1 MEATQNHHLNGFGG
15 HGDEEI
21 EGAGGHPL
29 LTSWNPPTEHSF
41 SKIQMTTLTSLCDA
55 FSPSIDYPGADSAEE
70 VNLHDSDTKSSQQTE
85 NSAGSRKSFKGARD
99 MSAFYGCSASD
110 MGIPEDIAGLL
121 SVLLKPKL
129 LVAIRVFLW
138 LLSTRL
144 GTVILGGRA
153 SLIWQFPFCQS
164 FSNLPRSNQETIL
177 RRWSLSMFASLRAV
191 YKLFKMITMWA
202 VYTKIEKNGHNRN
215 WKAIGYCGADPQVI
229 RDRKSSSGCNCAP
242 RDVLKDIV
250 IETQAAGKSL
260 VKVLDR
266 AGVAV
271 LDDISPL
278 KKLATT
284 KTKRTTAIPSRLE
297 NSAQNEV
304 GISCDIV
311 VVGSGSGGGVAAS
324 VLAKAGYKVIVLEK
338 GKYFTT
344 EDLSTL
350 EGPSQ
355 MAMFEKLGSLATEDG
370 GVNLVAGAT
379 VGGGSAINWSACFE
393 TPLNV
398 RQEWKEIT
406 GLDLFTST
414 QYQLAMREVWCR
426 LGVQTHV
433 TRENLP
439 NSVLRAGCEKLG
451 DEVGTLA
458 RNTPP
463 DHDCG
468 WCTSGCPRSQKG
480 STAATWLVDAAES
493 GNAVIMSE
501 CEAETI
507 LYSPNDKAG
516 KKQYKARGVV
526 AKVGTSG
533 CKVYIEAQAVVVASG
548 SLMTPPLLLNSGLH
562 NPNIGKGLHLHPVVF
577 IWGYFPEECGPSGTC
592 YEGAIMTSYSRIYKK
607 NSGAP
612 AALLEV
618 PSTHPGSFASFQPWT
633 SAADFKERMARFS
646 RTVTLCV
653 VTRDE
658 STGQVSVEPDG
669 TPVITYTLNAADEQ
683 TALEGIEKGLRV
695 LIAAGA
701 TEIGTHQQD
710 GERFRVKD
718 ANPNDI
724 EAYLKRV
731 RARGVKKNQISMGSG
746 HHMSSCKMGSDPKH
760 SVVDGEGES
769 WEVEGLYLS
778 DGSVLPNAVGVNPMV
793 TIQSLAYCTA
803 HSVLQSLQSQYKTSS
818 TKRQSFD

>member
-1 MEATQNHHLNGFGG
+1 MAATQIHHLNGGG
-15 HGDEEI
+15 HGAEEI
-21 EGAGGHPL
+21 EAAAGHPL
-29 LTSWNPPTEHSF
+29 LASWNPPTQHSF
-41 SKIQMTTLTSLCDA
+41 SKTQMETLTSLCDA
-55 FSPSIDYPGADSAEE
+55 FSPSISYPGAESAEE
-70 VNLHDSDTKSSQQTE
+70 VSLQDSETRSSQQTE
-85 NSAGSRKSFKGARD
+85 YSRGARESLKDAHD
-99 MSAFYGCSASD
+99 MSTFYGCSASD
-110 MGIPEDIAGLL
+110 MGVPEDIAGLL

-129 LVAIRVFLW
+129 LAAIRVFLW

-164 FSNLPRSNQETIL
+164 YSNLPRSNQETIL
-177 RRWSLSMFASLRAV
+177 RRWSLSMFTSLRAV

-202 VYTKIEKNGHNRN
+202 VYTKIEENGQNRN
-215 WKAIGYCGADPQVI
+215 WKAIGYCGADPRVT
-229 RDRKSSSGCNCAP
+229 RNGKLSTGCAP
-242 RDVLKDIV
+242 RHDPLKDIV
-250 IETQAAGKSL
+250 VETHSAGENL
-260 VKVLDR
+260 AKVLDR

-278 KKLATT
+278 KKLATSKT
-284 KTKRTTAIPSRLE
+284 KTGNGTTPPTDV
-297 NSAQNEV
+297 QTDV
-304 GISCDIV
+304 GISCDVV
-311 VVGSGSGGGVAAS
+311 VVGSGCGGGVAAS

-338 GKYFTT
+338 GKYFAT
-344 EDLSTL
+344 EDFSTL

-370 GVNLVAGAT
+370 GVNLVAGTT
-379 VGGGSAINWSACFE
+379 VGGGTTINWSICFE
-393 TPLNV
+393 TPPRVLH
-398 RQEWKEIT
+398 EWKEIT
-406 GLDLFTST
+406 GLELFTSAR
-414 QYQLAMREVWCR
+414 YQLAMREVWRR
-426 LGVQTHV
+426 LGAQPHV
-433 TRENLP
+433 ASENLQ

-451 DEVGTLA
+451 VEVGTLA

-468 WCTSGCPRSQKG
+468 WCTSGCPRGQKR
-480 STAATWLVDAAES
+480 STAATWLMDAAES

-507 LYSPNDKAG
+507 LYSANNSAG

-526 AKVGTSG
+526 ARTGKSGNKVF
-533 CKVYIEAQAVVVASG
+533 IEAQAVVVASG
-548 SLMTPPLLLNSGLH
+548 SLMTPPLLLNSGLR
-562 NPNIGKGLHLHPVVF
+562 NPNIGRGLHLHPVVF
-577 IWGYFPEECGPSGTC
+577 MWGYFPEECGPRGTC
-592 YEGAIMTSYSRIYKK
+592 YEGAIMTSYSPICKE
-607 NSGAP
+607 SSSAP
-612 AALLEV
+612 VALLEV

-658 STGQVSVEPDG
+658 STGQVSVAPDG
-669 TPVITYTLNAADEQ
+669 APVITYTLNAADEQ

-710 GERFRVKD
+710 GERFCVKD
-718 ANPNDI
+718 ASPSDI

-731 RARGVKKNQISMGSG
+731 KARGVKKNRISMGSG
-746 HHMSSCKMGSDPKH
+746 HHMSSCKMGSNPKH

-769 WEVEGLYLS
+769 WEVEGLFLS

-793 TIQSLAYCTA
+793 TIQSLAYCIA
-803 HSVLQSLQSQYKTSS
+803 HSVLQSLQSQYKTSL
-818 TKRQSFD
+818 TKLQPFN